1 MINTILFATDL
12 GVFTAHGLVH
22 VEALAEKFNA
32 SIAIVHAVPPIGD
45 LAAAVVRSHCS
56 ELVKAEVLKTP
67 HIKGLLE
74 SVREDIFESLL
85 KDPSHSGELL
95 ARIHSINVLPGQP
108 AAVILEEADRLG
120 ADLIVMGSHGIGALD
135 SRVLGSVVTK
145 VMQLTRVPVYLVP
158 MMDPAKLYGAQLG
171 VSGFRA

>member
-1 MINTILFATDL
+1 MINNILFATDL

-32 SIAIVHAVPPIGD
+32 RINIVHAVPPIGD

-56 ELVKAEVLKTP
+56 ELVKAEVLNTP

-74 SVREDIFESLL
+74 SLREDIFEALL
-85 KDPSHSGELL
+85 QDPIHHRELL
-95 ARIHSINVLPGQP
+95 ARLQSINVLPGQP
-108 AAVILEEADRLG
+108 AAVILEEADRVQ
-120 ADLIVMGSHGIGALD
+120 ADLIVMGSHGIDALD

-158 MMDPAKLYGAQLG
+158 MMDPAKLYGARLNAP
-171 VSGFRA
+171 GFRA